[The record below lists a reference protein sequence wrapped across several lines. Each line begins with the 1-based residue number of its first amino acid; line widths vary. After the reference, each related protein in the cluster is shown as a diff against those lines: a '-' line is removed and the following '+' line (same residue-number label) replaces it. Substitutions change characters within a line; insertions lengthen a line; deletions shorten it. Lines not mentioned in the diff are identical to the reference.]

1 MWDAL
6 VGFLASIIDMFF
18 RLTGNF
24 GVAVILFTI
33 LVKGILLPLDVK
45 SKKSTAKIQ
54 EIQPQINLINE
65 KYAND
70 PEKKS
75 KKMQE
80 VYAANH
86 INPLGGCLPMLLT
99 MPVIIIIFAALR
111 SIAADHMY
119 LYLETLIIDNN
130 AGMREIIDNIIVAV
144 QGSEEFAKITFRDI
158 LPQIFNNSGELTAAI
173 EKLPEVIGEE
183 SWVALQTFLIQ
194 RKL

>member
-1 MWDAL
+1 
-6 VGFLASIIDMFF
+6 MFF

-99 MPVIIIIFAALR
+99 MPVIIIIRSPPKNSSKAFSSLKALFLSALTLSDIGRFAPVGCSLSQSLR
-111 SIAADHMY
+111 
-119 LYLETLIIDNN
+119 L
-130 AGMREIIDNIIVAV
+130 R
-144 QGSEEFAKITFRDI
+144 
-158 LPQIFNNSGELTAAI
+158 
-173 EKLPEVIGEE
+173 
-183 SWVALQTFLIQ
+183 
-194 RKL
+194 